1 MLKRVCAGG
10 VVFYKD
16 EVFILRNDK
25 GEWVLPKGVVRDG
38 KLPSEVA
45 LNRVEAETGVKA
57 KMVFVVGETCY
68 EFYSYSRQKP
78 VCNEVT
84 WYLMEAEDENYR
96 VARGE
101 GFVDGGFYFIDKAVD
116 MITYSQDKSI
126 VRLAYKKYL
135 QSKGVVFL
143 RDYQNSNKHKNNK
156 NKMQTLLYKH

>member
-16 EVFILRNDK
+16 EVFILKNDK

-57 KMVFVVGETCY
+57 RIVFVVGETCY

-84 WYLMEAEDENYR
+84 WYLMEAEDRNFR
-96 VARGE
+96 VSREE

-126 VRLAYKKYL
+126 VRLAYKRYL
-135 QSKGVVFL
+135 QSKGVAFL
-143 RDYQNSNKHKNNK
+143 KDYRALSMGHKNK
-156 NKMQTLLYKH
+156 RLHTLYKL